1 MAPEHPD
8 VLRLAAGTE
17 HEEAVR
23 GYVNHALSESSE
35 ERADTERTKT
45 GVPLGRTVVN
55 PVNGER
61 IPMYVADYV
70 LMEYGTGAI
79 MAVPAHDQR
88 DYDFARAFGLPIR
101 PVVAP
106 ADGTVEEGEAFVSH
120 TEGEVLINSGPF
132 TGMTA
137 VAAKDAIIDWLDTQG
152 LGHRSINYRLR
163 DWLLSRQRYWGAPIP
178 MVYCDRCGLVAVAEE
193 DLPVLLPEIE
203 DYRPKGRSP
212 LAAAEDWVNTTCPQ
226 CGGPASRETDTMDTF
241 VDSAWY
247 FLRYTD
253 PDNESAA
260 WDPDIANYWMPV
272 DQYIGGIEHAILHL
286 LYARFFVKA
295 FADMGMIDSQEPFL
309 RLFTQGMITRAGAK
323 MSKSK
328 GNMISPEP
336 YVERYGADTARAYIL
351 FIGPPDQDADW
362 TDEGVEGVYRFLARL
377 WRLGVDIAARA
388 GARALAPGGGGDAG
402 DDLELMRKAHWA
414 IDKVTND
421 LAGRFAFNTAIAAV
435 MELVNE
441 AYRRREG
448 ASDEALHFA
457 AGTAASL
464 IFPFAPHTGAEVYE
478 LLTGDRVW
486 EEPWPAADP
495 AMLERDVIQIAVQVN
510 GKLRD
515 RIQVP
520 ADAGRDDVESAA
532 RERPNVA
539 RHLDGHE
546 VAKVVVVPGRLVNFV
561 VR

>member
-1 MAPEHPD
+1 
-8 VLRLAAGTE
+8 
-17 HEEAVR
+17 
-23 GYVNHALSESSE
+23 
-35 ERADTERTKT
+35 
-45 GVPLGRTVVN
+45 
-55 PVNGER
+55 
-61 IPMYVADYV
+61 
-70 LMEYGTGAI
+70 
-79 MAVPAHDQR
+79 
-88 DYDFARAFGLPIR
+88 
-101 PVVAP
+101 
-106 ADGTVEEGEAFVSH
+106 
-120 TEGEVLINSGPF
+120 
-132 TGMTA
+132 
-137 VAAKDAIIDWLDTQG
+137 
-152 LGHRSINYRLR
+152 
-163 DWLLSRQRYWGAPIP
+163 
-178 MVYCDRCGLVAVAEE
+178 
-193 DLPVLLPEIE
+193 
-203 DYRPKGRSP
+203 
-212 LAAAEDWVNTTCPQ
+212 
-226 CGGPASRETDTMDTF
+226 
-241 VDSAWY
+241 
-247 FLRYTD
+247 
-253 PDNESAA
+253 
-260 WDPDIANYWMPV
+260 
-272 DQYIGGIEHAILHL
+272 
-286 LYARFFVKA
+286 
-295 FADMGMIDSQEPFL
+295 
-309 RLFTQGMITRAGAK
+309 MITRDGAK
-323 MSKSK
+323 MSKSR
-328 GNMISPEP
+328 GNVISPQP

-377 WRLGVDIAARA
+377 WRLGMDVSARTGRRPPEANA
-388 GARALAPGGGGDAG
+388 GTGGG

-421 LAGRFAFNTAIAAV
+421 LAGRFAFNTAISAV